1 MEKKQYLDA
10 RLRRDFIRY
19 VILRTPEFDNKEIS
33 RRLNKDIAADYLYQR
48 LKERMNR
55 ILDRHLGEY
64 MIKDENGET
73 IDVLPDELSLDVVD
87 DIEDEY
93 RRAIAREYDAV
104 NFMPALLVH
113 IEKLTWR
120 QGVDDMAANLRAFR
134 DKLHG
139 LSSHYASATSQLPT
153 FYNLEE
159 KYKAARRIT
168 VRERVM
174 QDNDKD
180 IADFLESLR
189 SYCRDMCG
197 AELVRCLSELYAD
210 IADSRELDAIIRK
223 YEAIEKEAL
232 EAAARELP
240 RHESS
245 WDAEYEAQFPTGFYS
260 RNIEDIDASEAFRMG
275 LSRLLARRESC
286 LKGRGFLTPEG
297 ELRLF
302 TSPAVSTLASL
313 TEILPSLGD

>member
-1 MEKKQYLDA
+1 MEKIEYLGA

-48 LKERMNR
+48 LKERMNQ
-55 ILDRHLGEY
+55 ILDRHLGEC
-64 MIKDENGET
+64 MIKDESGET
-73 IDVLPDELSLDVVD
+73 VDVLPDELSLDVVD

-93 RRAIAREYDAV
+93 RRAIAREYGAV
-104 NFMPALLVH
+104 NFMPALLDH
-113 IEKLTWR
+113 IEKLTWH

-180 IADFLESLR
+180 ITDFLESLR

-197 AELVRCLSELYAD
+197 AGLVRCLSKLYAD
-210 IADSRELDAIIRK
+210 IADSAELDAIIRK

-232 EAAARELP
+232 EAVGKEFP
-240 RHESS
+240 EHESS
-245 WDAEYEAQFPTGFYS
+245 WDAEYEAQFLTDFYS
-260 RNIEDIDASEAFRMG
+260 RNIEAIDASEAFRMG
-275 LSRLLARRESC
+275 LLRLLARIESD
-286 LKGRGFLTPEG
+286 LRHRGILTPEG

-302 TSPAVSTLASL
+302 TSPEVNTLSAL
-313 TEILPSLGD
+313 TEFLPSLGD